1 MTTIPTDRIARRR
14 SIVFIGLLS
23 ACLVLMA
30 FSSNP
35 LIREVQNGIGF
46 AVTVASLQLLP
57 LLARHL
63 GWRWVFTVLAIGPAL
78 GAVAMARLRRVR
90 PD

>member
-1 MTTIPTDRIARRR
+1 
-14 SIVFIGLLS
+14 
-23 ACLVLMA
+23 
-30 FSSNP
+30 
-35 LIREVQNGIGF
+35 VQNGIGF

-57 LLARHL
+57 MLAPRL

-78 GAVAMARLRRVR
+78 GALAMARLRHVR